1 MYSQIL
7 PVCLFVCFS
16 CIFSL
21 SSSSSVLSPP
31 LKVNFLYFLSSAA
44 NANLFSSCPSC
55 ISFSIFLVLRFQS
68 SFFFCLLFQVFSFFK
83 VCPPSPYLCYEPLM
97 QFRRDNEIIAIVEL
111 PFLPIHAHFT
121 LYLVWA
127 GGTYSINHRRES
139 AEWLWGCTQK
149 TVVSSW
155 QCAEYICSQQ

>member
-31 LKVNFLYFLSSAA
+31 LKVNFPYFLSSPG

-83 VCPPSPYLCYEPLM
+83 VFVHLLHISAMNPLCNSEGIMKLLQLLSCLFFPSMPT
-97 QFRRDNEIIAIVEL
+97 L
-111 PFLPIHAHFT
+111 PFI
-121 LYLVWA
+121 
-127 GGTYSINHRRES
+127 
-139 AEWLWGCTQK
+139 
-149 TVVSSW
+149 
-155 QCAEYICSQQ
+155 